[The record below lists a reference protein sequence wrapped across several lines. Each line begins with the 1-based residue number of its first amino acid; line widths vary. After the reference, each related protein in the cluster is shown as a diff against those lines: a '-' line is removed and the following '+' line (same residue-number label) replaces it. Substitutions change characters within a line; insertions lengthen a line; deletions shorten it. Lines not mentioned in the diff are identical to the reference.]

1 MANGVNRSQLT
12 GFARDPKVLTGAA
25 HRWARRNAVSPAVVR
40 ACLIALS
47 LVGGIGLV
55 LYWFTWRRLV
65 VNSIEFG
72 GAEQLTDHM
81 QQVSDTQRPKE
92 LTRRSLGFVLLTI
105 AVLLVG
111 DAAGI
116 TIGGVQ
122 WAVFFGSLGCLI
134 AWDVT
139 IGESEV
145 RSAGTQLLL
154 GGALGVLGVLMLMST
169 IVPLSD
175 IVDSLIIGGVFTIA
189 VGLILGPKLWELATT
204 AIGERQERIRSEERE
219 AVAAHLHD
227 SVLQTL
233 TLIQRHAND
242 PNAHPRTVA
251 TLARRQERD
260 LRRWLYGRST
270 TWEPGAR
277 LRDTFEALTAEIEDL
292 YGVSIEPVIVGDT
305 DMRNEWQ
312 PLIGASREA
321 LTNAAKFAGDQP
333 IALFVEVQLHEPD
346 DTNQTATGASVEGD
360 NNQGRESVQVFV
372 RDRGV
377 GFQLDAIPQD
387 RHGIRDSIIGRLERS
402 GGAVSIRST
411 PETGTEVEMRLAN
424 PIATAAIP
432 QGTA

>member
-1 MANGVNRSQLT
+1 MANGVDSFQLT

-47 LVGGIGLV
+47 LVAGIGVV
-55 LYWFTWRRLV
+55 LYWFMWRRIV
-65 VNSIEFG
+65 VNPPQSTATTPGSTEPHR
-72 GAEQLTDHM
+72 T
-81 QQVSDTQRPKE
+81 RE
-92 LTRRSLGFVLLTI
+92 LTRRSVGLVLLTV
-105 AVLLVG
+105 AVLQIGDTAGLSVG
-111 DAAGI
+111 GL
-116 TIGGVQ
+116 Q

-145 RSAGTQLLL
+145 RSAGMRLLL
-154 GGALGVLGVLMLMST
+154 GGALGVVGVMMLMST

-175 IVDSLIIGGVFTIA
+175 IIDSLFIGGAFTLA

-204 AIGERQERIRSEERE
+204 AIDERQERIRSEERE

-251 TLARRQERD
+251 SLARRQERD
-260 LRRWLYGRST
+260 LRRWLYGRSM

-305 DMRNEWQ
+305 EMRTEWQ

-333 IALFVEVQLHEPD
+333 ISLFVEIQRHDNHSTDMTTPERPD
-346 DTNQTATGASVEGD
+346 AQTAPGI
-360 NNQGRESVQVFV
+360 ESVQVFV
-372 RDRGV
+372 RDRGT
-377 GFQLDAIPQD
+377 GFQLDSIPLD

-402 GGAVSIRST
+402 GGSVSIRST
-411 PETGTEVEMRLAN
+411 PVTGTEVELQLKN
-424 PIATAAIP
+424 PIPAATVG